1 MSKFNNKGKAEM
13 PELNT
18 SSLPD
23 LIFSILFFF
32 MIVTSMREEEL
43 KVEFKAPSGTELS
56 KIERKTAAINLYIGT
71 PNKNHQKQLGSGTRV
86 QINDKFIEVYEV
98 GKHVAEE
105 HNTMKGDDKA
115 QMRVVLKVDAGD
127 GAEGRRRPSTQM
139 GVVSDVKEEL
149 REIGA
154 LAIMYSAEY
163 DVKRNEQ

>member
-56 KIERKTAAINLYIGT
+56 KIERKRFCF
-71 PNKNHQKQLGSGTRV
+71 KFQVLGFRFEVSGFGFQV
-86 QINDKFIEVYEV
+86 
-98 GKHVAEE
+98 
-105 HNTMKGDDKA
+105 
-115 QMRVVLKVDAGD
+115 
-127 GAEGRRRPSTQM
+127 
-139 GVVSDVKEEL
+139 
-149 REIGA
+149 
-154 LAIMYSAEY
+154 
-163 DVKRNEQ
+163 

>member
-43 KVEFKAPSGTELS
+43 KVEFKAPTGTELS
-56 KIERKTAAINLYIGT
+56 KIERKTAVINLYIGT
-71 PNKNHQKQLGSGTRV
+71 PNENNRSKHGTNSVV
-86 QINDKFIEVYEV
+86 QINDKVIPVHEV
-98 GKHVAEE
+98 GMRVAEE
-105 HNTMKGDDKA
+105 HNSMKGEDRA
-115 QMRVVLKVDAGD
+115 QMRVVLKIDAGD
-127 GAEGRRRPSTQM
+127 GTEGRRRPSTTM
-139 GVVSDVKEEL
+139 GIVSDVKEEL

-154 LAIMYSAEY
+154 LSIMYSAGE
-163 DVKRNEQ
+163 VKRNEQ